1 MKKLLLTIVASIL
14 CASFAFAQPLLKD
27 RLSQIKRPSVVKQN
41 ADPEYKGQPYSK
53 ELEMA
58 AKNGSS
64 ASQTELGL
72 CYLFGNGI
80 KVDNKKAQ
88 EWFEKAVVQNNAD
101 AMFWLGYMY
110 DTNRAKKV
118 KLASFFK
125 KLGMEPSSIE
135 SLPTREED
143 AYRRAAIELY
153 ERATLL
159 RQPDVL
165 YMRYRKEHINNF
177 LNLAAVNGS
186 VKAKY
191 DKGAQFLDEFYS
203 SSLLD
208 TTKLTL
214 AKGWFEKALQYDHPN
229 ANAIL
234 QEINEMEMAIAKIK
248 QEEEERLRLEAIA
261 RRDSIAKVEA
271 ERRRLQDSIDIAT
284 GEKLP
289 YYNHYI
295 SDCNS
300 FIIPPYVKD
309 QVEHL
314 EKSEFYRKLCA
325 ISNNSVI
332 AYYNKPELKDGLD
345 VEIYKQSDQYKLDLA
360 EFQKKKNE
368 KYALLIN
375 LHDYPWNPCVL
386 FQTDGMTFSNPGY
399 VYRLEYFDSYDSYID
414 FCRILFPIQ
423 PSTRAENYMLK
434 FKTNDLQLLQ
444 RIRSH
449 RQNLGILFIFKPLY
463 SFTNDDKVLH
473 VVNPLNAYLVDNETG
488 ETLADFSK
496 LVRKTTAQAEKQ
508 RIENGIKAYKAKQK
522 ANAPKYHSIPKE
534 TTCIFCGGRGYVING
549 NDYNQTR
556 HRCTNCYGRGYTME
570 HYY

>member
-58 AKNGSS
+58 AKKGSS

-88 EWFEKAVVQNNAD
+88 EWLEKAIAQNNAD

-229 ANAIL
+229 ADAIL
-234 QEINEMEMAIAKIK
+234 QEISEMEMAIAKIK
-248 QEEEERLRLEAIA
+248 QEEEERLRQEAIAAA

-271 ERRRLQDSIDIAT
+271 EQRRKQDSIDYAT
-284 GEKLP
+284 GKKLP
-289 YYNHYI
+289 PYKYLV
-295 SDCNS
+295 SDCS
-300 FIIPPYVKD
+300 FGGLYALAKNDVLLYYGKTNLDKLD
-309 QVEHL
+309 Q
-314 EKSEFYRKLCA
+314 
-325 ISNNSVI
+325 
-332 AYYNKPELKDGLD
+332 
-345 VEIYKQSDQYKLDLA
+345 EIYKRSEQYKADLA
-360 EFQKKKNE
+360 EFQKKKTEKHAHLRKIKVDNIYFEADGLVFNVNE
-368 KYALLIN
+368 YTTMQTIGMV
-375 LHDYPWNPCVL
+375 DY
-386 FQTDGMTFSNPGY
+386 
-399 VYRLEYFDSYDSYID
+399 YIED
-414 FCRILFPIQ
+414 NGLLFPIQ
-423 PSTRAENYMLK
+423 PSARYLTKYSEIYIK
-434 FKTNDLQLLQ
+434 FKTDDIDLLQ
-444 RIRSH
+444 KIRLNKK
-449 RQNLGILFIFKPLY
+449 NLSILYIVKPSLSVDFDY
-463 SFTNDDKVLH
+463 IAYYIDNEGKTRHETVGLTDL
-473 VVNPLNAYLVDNETG
+473 LNVYLINEETG
-488 ETLADFSK
+488 ETLADLSQIA
-496 LVRKTTAQAEKQ
+496 RKTTYQAEKQ
-508 RIENGIKAYKAKQK
+508 RITNAVRTYNAKRK
-522 ANAPKYHSIPKE
+522 ANAPKYHRVPKQKACE
-534 TTCIFCGGRGYVING
+534 FCWGTGGTNGNRCIFC
-549 NDYNQTR
+549 
-556 HRCTNCYGRGYTME
+556 HGRGYTME